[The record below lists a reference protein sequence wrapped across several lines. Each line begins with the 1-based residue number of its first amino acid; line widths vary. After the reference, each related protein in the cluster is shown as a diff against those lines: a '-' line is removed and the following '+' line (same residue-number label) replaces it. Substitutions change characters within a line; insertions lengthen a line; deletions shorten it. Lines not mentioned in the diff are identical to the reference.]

1 MLRTPAGLSALTLV
15 LSAVAASSGAT
26 PVSVYGAW
34 HPNEAGY
41 RLIAEQIAAEL
52 RRRGMLD

>member
-1 MLRTPAGLSALTLV
+1 MEGGPVLRTPAGLSALTLV

-34 HPNEAGY
+34 HCGNDFCTWTTVRSLPC
-41 RLIAEQIAAEL
+41 Q
-52 RRRGMLD
+52 